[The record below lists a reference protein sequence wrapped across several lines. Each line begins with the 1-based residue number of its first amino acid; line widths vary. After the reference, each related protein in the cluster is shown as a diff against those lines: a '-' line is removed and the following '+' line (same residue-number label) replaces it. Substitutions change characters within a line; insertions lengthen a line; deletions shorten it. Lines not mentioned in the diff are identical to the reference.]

1 MDWPKIKNI
10 IIGLLVITNLMLG
23 FIIMEDLILFN
34 SMRTSNIRD
43 VMTLY
48 HQNGIDSS
56 VDLEELRFPLS
67 VSSVEL
73 EFIPIPEQTIQL
85 FLGPGYVAESNRFL
99 NENSV
104 VYHNRMTFVW
114 ALTAHEGRVLQD
126 KGQNLRWFK
135 TLSEAESQALILL
148 AEEFFTQKSVE
159 VEYDLV
165 SARQLGD
172 YSLVELVQTV
182 NGLIL
187 EENRTLIWLYQ
198 DEVVGYKLSWPV
210 TVHGTDVAKYDIIQ
224 LDAALYSAL
233 SYLSEGDSIE
243 DISLVYKL
251 NDSRFQ
257 VSNLISGEALPYYRI
272 QTVKGEIVYIQA
284 VETP

>member
-56 VDLEELRFPLS
+56 VDLAELRFPLS

-85 FLGPGYVAESNRFL
+85 FLGPGYVAESNRFI
-99 NENSV
+99 NESSV
-104 VYHNRMTFVW
+104 VYHDRMTFVW

-135 TLSEAESQALILL
+135 TLSEAESQTLFLL
-148 AEEFFTQKSVE
+148 AEEFFDQKSVE

-172 YSLVELVQTV
+172 YSLVELVKTV

>member
-104 VYHNRMTFVW
+104 VYHNRMAFVW

-135 TLSEAESQALILL
+135 TLSEAESQALVLL